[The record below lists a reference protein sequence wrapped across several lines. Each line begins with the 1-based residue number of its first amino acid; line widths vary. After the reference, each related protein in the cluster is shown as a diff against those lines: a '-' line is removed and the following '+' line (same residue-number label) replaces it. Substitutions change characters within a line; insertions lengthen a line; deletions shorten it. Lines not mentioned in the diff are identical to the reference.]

1 MKNYLFIFVAFS
13 LCIFFCSCKKSS
25 PNSNQSSQAF
35 TWQVDGGAQKSA
47 TSIYY
52 YHLLGFNIIDA
63 GRDST
68 VVSLLIGS
76 TNTGTYTNMAGSAS
90 VRLEIGS
97 TQYTV
102 GSCYITIS
110 SNSNNKLS
118 GAYYGVFSNATG
130 PFTLTGSFTGIA
142 YY

>member
-1 MKNYLFIFVAFS
+1 MKNYLFIFTTFCLFA
-13 LCIFFCSCKKSS
+13 IFNSCKKTT

-35 TWQVDGGAQKSA
+35 TWQIDGGAQKSA

-52 YHLLGFNIIDA
+52 YHLLGLSIIDA

-68 VVSLLIGS
+68 AISLRTIS
-76 TNTGTYTNMAGSAS
+76 SNTGTYTNTAGSAS
-90 VRLEIGS
+90 VVLEIGS
-97 TQYTV
+97 TQYGIGT
-102 GSCYITIS
+102 CYITIS

-118 GAYYGVFSNATG
+118 GTYNGVFSSATG
-130 PFTLTGSFTGIA
+130 NFTLTGSFTGIA